1 MLADHGLVV
10 ALQQRAARFPFEVA
24 VDVGPNVAAE
34 RLDPSVESTA
44 WFVVSEAL
52 TNVAKH
58 AAADRVGVPAC
69 AGMPGWPSRSSTTAS
84 GSTATVAATV

>member
-1 MLADHGLVV
+1 MDV
-10 ALQQRAARFPFEVA
+10 APS
-24 VDVGPNVAAE
+24 VAAE

-58 AAADRVGVPAC
+58 AAADRVCVRLRWDAGLAIEVVDDGVGIDGHRRGNGLTNMGDRVA
-69 AGMPGWPSRSSTTAS
+69 PSVGPSM
-84 GSTATVAATV
+84 